1 MTELLD
7 GLVATLA
14 FAGVGL
20 ALLVVGFFMVDLL
33 TPGRLAHQI
42 FTEHNRDAALVL
54 ASSLFSLGLILATA
68 IHTAAED
75 TWEALLETTAY
86 GLLGVALLGLSFAVL
101 DWITPG
107 RLGELVTDDKED
119 PAVWVT
125 VALQIAVGLVVAAS
139 LT

>member
-1 MTELLD
+1 MNELLD
-7 GLVATLA
+7 GLLSTIA
-14 FAGVGL
+14 FAGLGL

-42 FTEHNRDAALVL
+42 FTEHNRDASLVL
-54 ASSLFSLGLILATA
+54 SSSLLSLGAILATA
-68 IHTAAED
+68 IYTSDDD
-75 TWEALLETTAY
+75 TWETLLDTAAY

-107 RLGELVTDDKED
+107 RLGVLVTDEHED

-125 VALQIAVGLVVAAS
+125 VALQLAVGLVVAAS